1 MNLDKEMEKQVFSY
15 IERYKMIETGDRVI
29 VGVSGGADS
38 VCLLFLL
45 QEYRKRKDFTLEV
58 VHVNHQIRQEE
69 AKRTKRLW
77 KICADVCRFL
87 ARSILIRW
95 RKLPE
100 KSI

>member
-69 AKRTKRLW
+69 AKRDETFVENL
-77 KICADVCRFL
+77 CRRIL